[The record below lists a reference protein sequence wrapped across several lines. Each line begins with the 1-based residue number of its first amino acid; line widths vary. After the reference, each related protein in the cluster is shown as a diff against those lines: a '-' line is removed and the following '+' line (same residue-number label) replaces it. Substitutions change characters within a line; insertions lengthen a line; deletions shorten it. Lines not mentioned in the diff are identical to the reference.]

1 MANIKPDI
9 YDVYCDVDE
18 NYGIIKIFSTAFE
31 KPDELK
37 IAGCKQYKMD
47 SGAGDRF
54 KHAQNN
60 YLPYGLFDESLRP
73 KYKWIY
79 YSDSVALFNERE
91 LEDLYPITIDPTEED
106 KIDSKILYMEM
117 LSKVENSSVIKTS
130 TLTDNSLWFDKLK
143 FYYETKLWTAEMI
156 QLAVTY
162 KRITQ
167 VECDEILSLQT
178 GGEQVQ

>member
-1 MANIKPDI
+1 MTNMKPDI
-9 YDVYCDVDE
+9 YDVYCDVDD

-31 KPDELK
+31 KPNELK
-37 IAGCKQYKMD
+37 IAGHKQYKMD

-60 YLPYGLFDESLRP
+60 YLSNGLFNENYQP

-79 YSDSVALFNERE
+79 YTDSVALFNEKE
-91 LEDLYPITIDPTEED
+91 LNELYPIIIEPTEED
-106 KIDSKILYMEM
+106 KTDAKILYMEM
-117 LSKVENSSVIKTS
+117 LSNVELSTVVETSVLSNNSP
-130 TLTDNSLWFDKLK
+130 WFDKLK

-167 VECDEILSLQT
+167 AECDEILSLQV
-178 GGEQVQ
+178 GGE

>member
-9 YDVYCDVDE
+9 YDIYCDVDE

-37 IAGCKQYKMD
+37 IASNKQYKMD

-60 YLPYGLFDESLRP
+60 YLPYGLFDENLRP

-79 YSDSVALFNERE
+79 YTDSIALFSGKE
-91 LEDLYPITIDPTEED
+91 LEELYPIIVEPTEED
-106 KIDSKILYMEM
+106 KMDSKVLYMEM
-117 LSKVENSSVIKTS
+117 LSSVEKSIIINT
-130 TLTDNSLWFDKLK
+130 TLTDKSPWFDKLK
-143 FYYETKLWTAEMI
+143 YYYETKLWTAEMI

-167 VECDEILSLQT
+167 AECDEILSLQT
-178 GGEQVQ
+178 GGETA